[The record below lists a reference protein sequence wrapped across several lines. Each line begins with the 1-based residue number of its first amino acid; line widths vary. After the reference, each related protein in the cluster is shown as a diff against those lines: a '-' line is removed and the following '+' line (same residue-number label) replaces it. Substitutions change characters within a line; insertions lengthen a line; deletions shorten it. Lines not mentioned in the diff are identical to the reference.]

1 MSNKN
6 VKAFKGSFISFMLL
20 LTGGL
25 FAACSNTE
33 AGDPN
38 VGIVEKVLKLQ
49 FNGPDEKVMDLLENP
64 DYTKIVDGKQV
75 NEKFDKYITEVY
87 GDYFTE
93 DYLVPFLQISGL
105 RYSTAAEFS
114 GYELNLKNTVVKQP
128 EKDSNRYTFTATVGY
143 TKDGEKEKT
152 ADVSGVVLFSTK
164 EKGKIGKFEYGED
177 NGLSKELFSA
187 DE

>member
-6 VKAFKGSFISFMLL
+6 VKVFKVSFISFMLL
-20 LTGGL
+20 LTGVL

-38 VGIVEKVLKLQ
+38 AGIVEKVLKLQ
-49 FNGPDEKVMDLLENP
+49 FNGPDEKIMDLLLNP
-64 DYTKIVDGKQV
+64 DYTKVVDGKQV
-75 NEKFDKYITEVY
+75 NEEFDQYVTEVY

-93 DYLVPFLQISGL
+93 YYLIPFFSTSGL
-105 RYSTAAEFS
+105 VYPTAAEFS
-114 GYELNLKNTVVKQP
+114 GYELNLEDTVVKQT

-143 TKDGEKEKT
+143 SKDGEEEKT

-177 NGLSKELFSA
+177 NGLYKELSSG
-187 DE
+187 E